1 MGRMDATKR
10 FSPAG
15 ERLMEVATE
24 AFYAEGITAT
34 GVDTL
39 TARSGV
45 SKPTLYAQFG
55 SKRQLVTEVLRR
67 RADLRH
73 AELLDFLER
82 RGGSPERR
90 VLAMFDW
97 LAEQHNGRSY
107 RGCPF
112 LNAAAELADPDHP
125 AVSVVAAQKHRWRD
139 LTVRL
144 LAEAGRADAEELGDA
159 LLLLADG
166 ASARMAYDADTTAA
180 HRARRTAARLLGVTP

>member
-1 MGRMDATKR
+1 MDASTR

-15 ERLMEVATE
+15 ERLMEVATQV
-24 AFYAEGITAT
+24 FYEEGITAT

-67 RADLRH
+67 RSELRH
-73 AELLDFLER
+73 ADLLEYLER
-82 RGGSPERR
+82 RGGAPERR

-97 LAEQHNGRSY
+97 LTEQHTGRSY

-112 LNAAAELADPDHP
+112 LNAAAELSDPDHP
-125 AVSVVAAQKHRWRD
+125 AVSVVSAQKRRWRE

-144 LAEAGRADAEELGDA
+144 LTEAGRADAEELGDA
-159 LLLLADG
+159 LLMLADG
-166 ASARMAYDADTTAA
+166 ASARMAYDGDTGAA
-180 HRARRTAARLLGVTP
+180 QRARRTAARLLAVTP

>member
-1 MGRMDATKR
+1 MDRMDTTKR

-15 ERLMEVATE
+15 ERLMAVATE

-55 SKRQLVTEVLRR
+55 SKQQLVTEVLRR
-67 RADLRH
+67 RSDMRH
-73 AELLDFLER
+73 AELLAYLDEH
-82 RGGSPERR
+82 GGPPERR

-112 LNAAAELADPDHP
+112 
-125 AVSVVAAQKHRWRD
+125 
-139 LTVRL
+139 
-144 LAEAGRADAEELGDA
+144 
-159 LLLLADG
+159 
-166 ASARMAYDADTTAA
+166 
-180 HRARRTAARLLGVTP
+180 

>member
-1 MGRMDATKR
+1 MDGMDTTKR

-15 ERLMEVATE
+15 ERLMAVATE

-55 SKRQLVTEVLRR
+55 SKQQLVTEVLRR
-67 RADLRH
+67 RSDLRH
-73 AELLDFLER
+73 AELLAYLDEH
-82 RGGSPERR
+82 GGPPERR

-97 LAEQHNGRSY
+97 LSEQHNGRSH

-112 LNAAAELADPDHP
+112 LNAAAELAEPGHP
-125 AVSVVAAQKHRWRD
+125 AMPVVSAQKHRWRD
-139 LTVRL
+139 VAAALLT
-144 LAEAGRADAEELGDA
+144 EAGRPDADELADAV
-159 LLLLADG
+159 LLLADG
-166 ASARMAYDADTTAA
+166 ASARMAYDGDTGAARRARTTAA
-180 HRARRTAARLLGVTP
+180 HLLGIQP

>member
-1 MGRMDATKR
+1 MDASKR

-15 ERLMEVATE
+15 ERLMEVATR
-24 AFYAEGITAT
+24 AFYEEGITAT

-67 RADLRH
+67 RSELRH
-73 AELLDFLER
+73 GELLDYLEQ
-82 RGGSPERR
+82 RGGPPERR

-97 LAEQHNGRSY
+97 LTEQHHGRSY

-112 LNAAAELADPDHP
+112 LNAAAELSDPDHP
-125 AVSVVAAQKHRWRD
+125 AVSVVSAQKHRWRE

-144 LAEAGRADAEELGDA
+144 LVEAGRTDADELGDA
-159 LLLLADG
+159 LLMLADG
-166 ASARMAYDADTTAA
+166 ASARMAYDGDTGAA
-180 HRARRTAARLLGVTP
+180 QRARRTAARLLEVTP